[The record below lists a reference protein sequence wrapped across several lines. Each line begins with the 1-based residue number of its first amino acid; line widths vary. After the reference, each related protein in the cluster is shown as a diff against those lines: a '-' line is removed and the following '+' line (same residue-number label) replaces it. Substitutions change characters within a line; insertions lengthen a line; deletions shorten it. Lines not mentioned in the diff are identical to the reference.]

1 MASHPFTIATL
12 PKHEEW
18 MRTYRA
24 RGGTFSD
31 AVRAAIALAHQKRL
45 EVAETPNPS
54 DGTDSS
60 VRLDAGAVE
69 QLDAIRGL
77 APRLTY
83 LRAAAAAYM
92 DKYPPEPIGFEP
104 PIADP
109 VSDAPADEPAV
120 APVDAEPTNQEE

>member
-31 AVRAAIALAHQKRL
+31 AVRAAISLAYQKRL

-92 DKYPPEPIGFEP
+92 DAYPPEPIGFEP
-104 PIADP
+104 PEPVHTEPDSASDP
-109 VSDAPADEPAV
+109 APESEPS
-120 APVDAEPTNQEE
+120 QEE

>member
-31 AVRAAIALAHQKRL
+31 AVRTAIALAHQKRL
-45 EVAETPNPS
+45 EVVETPNPS

-60 VRLDAGAVE
+60 VRLDSGAVE

-77 APRLTY
+77 APRLTF
-83 LRAAAAAYM
+83 LRAVAAAYM
-92 DKYPPEPIGFEP
+92 DAYQPEPIGFEP
-104 PIADP
+104 PIDDP
-109 VSDAPADEPAV
+109 ASETPGPASAEVD
-120 APVDAEPTNQEE
+120 DAEPTSQEE